1 VSQLNDANVATFDS
15 ASCTCKSVLASADY
29 TVSYSRRE
37 NGYYNI
43 DKITA
48 DLSLYDSVQLDSAYC
63 SGSTPKQPAYVPQ
76 SFSIKYQ
83 TTTSG
88 GPNVFFKSGNPGY
101 ITGMPILMS
110 ETE

>member
-1 VSQLNDANVATFDS
+1 MTQLSDANVATFDL

-48 DLSLYDSVQLDSAYC
+48 DLSFYDSV
-63 SGSTPKQPAYVPQ
+63 
-76 SFSIKYQ
+76 
-83 TTTSG
+83 
-88 GPNVFFKSGNPGY
+88 
-101 ITGMPILMS
+101 
-110 ETE
+110 